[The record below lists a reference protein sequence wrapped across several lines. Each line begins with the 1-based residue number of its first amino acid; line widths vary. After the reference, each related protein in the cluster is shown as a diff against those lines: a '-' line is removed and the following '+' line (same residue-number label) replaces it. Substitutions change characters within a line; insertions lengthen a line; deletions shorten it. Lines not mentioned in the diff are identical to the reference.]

1 MVLLILGCFTVCWLP
16 YFIVSCAQIF
26 KFIANSSPIIYKAA
40 FSLAMS
46 NSAMNPL
53 IYAWKNTGFRRAFSQ
68 LLKCKS
74 PDTMEKSPSMRSNLH
89 RRNSSIQ
96 PQENVVNAFPNF
108 STPPFKQRK
117 VDPLASMEIN
127 YGDHEE
133 VIYNHTTNSNIHSIT
148 EDVIPKPT
156 RKQGRLSLKVEN
168 LIADTSGIRTNDEDL
183 DRKVFKE
190 NILYSTN
197 QTNCN
202 HPKIVCKYFHS
213 LSSH

>member
-1 MVLLILGCFTVCWLP
+1 M
-16 YFIVSCAQIF
+16 
-26 KFIANSSPIIYKAA
+26 
-40 FSLAMS
+40 
-46 NSAMNPL
+46 
-53 IYAWKNTGFRRAFSQ
+53 
-68 LLKCKS
+68 
-74 PDTMEKSPSMRSNLH
+74 
-89 RRNSSIQ
+89 
-96 PQENVVNAFPNF
+96 VNAFPNF

-127 YGDHEE
+127 YGEQEE
-133 VIYNHTTNSNIHSIT
+133 VIYNHTTHSNIHSIT

-190 NILYSTN
+190 NIIYSTN

-202 HPKIVCKYFHS
+202 HPKIVCKYF
-213 LSSH
+213 SH